1 MDPAESA
8 EHQERSRFPVAF
20 AAGAGVVL
28 LLLCGLILLTKWTRP
43 RGSTAVEH
51 FPLGAQ
57 EQAYAQQIHF
67 KDIRMARAANFLNQE
82 FTYVAGTISNDGART
97 LRGLEVS
104 MEFHDPFHQ
113 VILRETEQLI
123 TPAMHSLEAGQQS
136 DFKITLEHVPAEWDQ
151 QYPSIRVTGLI
162 LK

>member
-8 EHQERSRFPVAF
+8 EHRERSRFPVAF

-28 LLLCGLILLTKWTRP
+28 LFVCGLILLTKWTRP
-43 RGSTAVEH
+43 RGSAAVDH

-57 EQAYAQQIHF
+57 EQAYAAQIHF
-67 KDIRMARAANFLNQE
+67 QDIQMARAANFLNQE
-82 FTYVAGTISNDGART
+82 FTYVAGTISNGGART

-104 MEFHDPFHQ
+104 LEFHDPFHQ

-123 TPAMHSLEAGQQS
+123 TPAMPPLGAGQRR
-136 DFKITLEHVPAEWDQ
+136 DFQITLEHVPVEWDK

-162 LK
+162 LE